1 MLRAPHLLGLAGLVV
16 QVRDPGLAAV
26 VPVEVRSHED
36 TGTANR
42 RLFAQAH
49 NLVISINLVEL
60 EDGELD
66 LLVLVRDLLRLR
78 VHFLLPLLRAAIE
91 ATGEEDSGLLLEH
104 VPNRAA
110 VLET

>member
-1 MLRAPHLLGLAGLVV
+1 MDTWLQIRLHTTSKTSGCTHLLALAGLVV

-42 RLFAQAH
+42 RLLAQAH
-49 NLVISINLVEL
+49 NLVISINLVEF

-66 LLVLVRDLLRLR
+66 LLVLVRDL
-78 VHFLLPLLRAAIE
+78 
-91 ATGEEDSGLLLEH
+91 
-104 VPNRAA
+104 
-110 VLET
+110 ETTAR

>member
-1 MLRAPHLLGLAGLVV
+1 MLRAPHLLGLAAGLVV

-66 LLVLVRDLLRLR
+66 LLVLVRDL
-78 VHFLLPLLRAAIE
+78 
-91 ATGEEDSGLLLEH
+91 
-104 VPNRAA
+104 
-110 VLET
+110 ETTAR